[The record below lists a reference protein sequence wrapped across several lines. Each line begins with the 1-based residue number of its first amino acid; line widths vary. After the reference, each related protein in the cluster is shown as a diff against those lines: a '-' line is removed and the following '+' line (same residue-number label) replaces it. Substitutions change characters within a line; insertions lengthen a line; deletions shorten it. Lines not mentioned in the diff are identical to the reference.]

1 MTGEKINRR
10 PPKKC
15 LTRVSKKQSIVSEIK
30 SPRLLGVGELISQ
43 ALVIA
48 TRRRPPVMTP
58 TGEGPA
64 YAQALSEAVGA
75 NGF

>member
-30 SPRLLGVGELISQ
+30 SPH
-43 ALVIA
+43 
-48 TRRRPPVMTP
+48 TPRPEPRKHS
-58 TGEGPA
+58 TGE
-64 YAQALSEAVGA
+64 ALRVGA
-75 NGF
+75 APNL